1 MRYKAVLPFITGVSS
16 GRIHLFISLIWAAS
30 TAGSHV
36 IYALEEM
43 TWAPAVLI
51 AGTIET
57 PVLTPYFVL
66 SLLLFS
72 GYRHAPLYF

>member
-16 GRIHLFISLIWAAS
+16 GRIHLFRSLIWAVS

-36 IYALEEM
+36 IYALAGDDM
-43 TWAPAVLI
+43 GSSRVNC
-51 AGTIET
+51 GTIEI

-66 SLLLFS
+66 SLLQLS